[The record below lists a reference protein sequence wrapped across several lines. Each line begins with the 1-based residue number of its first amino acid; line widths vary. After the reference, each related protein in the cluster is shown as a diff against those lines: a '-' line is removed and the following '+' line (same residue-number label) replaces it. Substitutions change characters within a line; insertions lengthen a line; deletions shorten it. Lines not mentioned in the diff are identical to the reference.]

1 MPRQNKTPKY
11 QKTIFNISTCVSKKR
26 YRSESEALKTAEIQ
40 MLQNSGLELSAY
52 KCDTCGFWHLTR
64 SKR

>member
-1 MPRQNKTPKY
+1 MPRHNKNPKHP
-11 QKTIFNISTCVSKKR
+11 KTTFSILCVSKKR
-26 YRSESEALKTAEIQ
+26 HKSENEALKTAEIQ
-40 MLQNSGLELSAY
+40 MLQNSGLELSVY